1 MKTAYV
7 FFANGFEE
15 VEALAPV
22 DVLRRAGLDVKMIA
36 VSTTKQVIG
45 AHGVYLLCDA
55 TIKETTFL
63 EEATY
68 ILPGGMPGA
77 QGLKDSK
84 ELADLLCRVAGK
96 TYIAA
101 ICAAPMVLGGLQ
113 LLKGKKATCYP
124 GFESYLEGA
133 NVVAD
138 KVVVDGLFITGK
150 GPGAALEFALTILAQ
165 LTSPAEAEELRK
177 GMIVSYG

>member
-7 FFANGFEE
+7 FLASGFEE
-15 VEALAPV
+15 VEALAPI
-22 DVLRRAGLDVKMIA
+22 DVLRRAGLEVNMIA
-36 VSTTKQVIG
+36 VSTDKQVVG
-45 AHGVYLLCDA
+45 AHGVSMLCDA
-55 TIKETTFL
+55 TIKETSFL

-84 ELADLLCRVAGK
+84 ELADILCKVAGK

-113 LLKGKKATCYP
+113 LLNGKKATCYP

-133 NVVAD
+133 EVVSD
-138 KVVVDGLFITGK
+138 RVVVDGLFITGK
-150 GPGAALEFALTILAQ
+150 GPGAALEFALTILAE
-165 LTSPAEAEELRK
+165 LTSLAEADQLRRD
-177 GMIVSYG
+177 MIVSYE